1 MVELKTAEHVA
12 HFMHSTIK
20 LSRYDQKFVDS
31 IIGATQVTTNQVE
44 LFYKII
50 FKYRRQFA
58 NHELNVDDL
67 IFLPWNANVIES
79 LPDYTDGHIE
89 IVDDKIIFKCPY
101 NRNFVSEF
109 RKEQANPFVW
119 IKEKRYYEAPYGV
132 HQLKLVSTTSVKFFK
147 TVHFCPT
154 TTKLLETLYPYE
166 NVKYWHPTL
175 VKVNGNFIIH
185 AMNEALDNA
194 LGDMKID
201 DNPKTL
207 SRLVQYGVEIDES
220 VIDKNDPKQVFISTM
235 ISKVEV
241 IDALNIVEWLK
252 EIECD
257 FVYFSGTSLL
267 NTLKKQVQNELVA
280 VGIPYDEINLF
291 DKSINSTI
299 KDKSFPVI
307 VRFKSNQSSSDP
319 HRVGKII
326 QLVNSLPV
334 NIK

>member
-12 HFMHSTIK
+12 HFMQSTIK
-20 LSRYDQKFVDS
+20 LSRYDEKFITS
-31 IIGATQVTTNQVE
+31 IIGAIQVTTNQVE

-50 FKYRRQFA
+50 YKYRRQFS

-67 IFLPWNANVIES
+67 IYLPWTAKVIES
-79 LPDYTDGHIE
+79 LPDYTEGHIE
-89 IVDDKIIFKCPY
+89 IVDNKIIFKCPY
-101 NRNFVSEF
+101 NRNFVTEF
-109 RKEQANPFVW
+109 RKENTNPFIW
-119 IKEKRYYEAPYGV
+119 NKEKRYYESDYGTY
-132 HQLKLVSTTSVKFFK
+132 QLKLVATTSVKFFK
-147 TVHFCPT
+147 TVNFCPT
-154 TTKLLETLYPYE
+154 TTSLLETLYSFE

-185 AMNEALDNA
+185 AMNEAIDNA

-207 SRLVQYGVEIDES
+207 SRLVQYGVIIDDS
-220 VIDKNDPKQVFISTM
+220 VIDKNDPKHVFISTM

-241 IDALNIVEWLK
+241 LDALNIVEWLK

-267 NTLKKQVQNELVA
+267 NTLKKQVQDELLDA
-280 VGIPYDEINLF
+280 GIPFGEVHLF
-291 DKSINSTI
+291 AKNTNSII
-299 KDKSFPVI
+299 KNKNFPVI

-326 QLVNSLPV
+326 QLVNSMPV